1 MENLQDMLNDAINES
16 KASIFFVVGKLYG
29 DDVTYL
35 VRANDDAEALQIVT
49 NEGVK
54 GSTQVYNIDDIIDH
68 GKNGVIC
75 CSLFTS
81 KLNK

>member
-1 MENLQDMLNDAINES
+1 MKDIKDLINEAKS
-16 KASIFFVVGKLYG
+16 SIFFVVGKLYG
-29 DDVTYL
+29 EDVTYL
-35 VRANDDAEALQIVT
+35 IRANDDAEALQIAT

-54 GSTQVYNIDDIIDH
+54 GSTQVYNIDDIINR

-81 KLNK
+81 KLKK

>member
-1 MENLQDMLNDAINES
+1 MKDIKDVINES
-16 KASIFFVVGKLYG
+16 KSSIFFVVGKLYG
-29 DDVTYL
+29 EDVTYL
-35 VRANDDAEALQIVT
+35 IRANDDAEALQIAT

-54 GSTQVYNIDDIIDH
+54 GSINSIKVYNIDDIINH

-81 KLNK
+81 KLKK